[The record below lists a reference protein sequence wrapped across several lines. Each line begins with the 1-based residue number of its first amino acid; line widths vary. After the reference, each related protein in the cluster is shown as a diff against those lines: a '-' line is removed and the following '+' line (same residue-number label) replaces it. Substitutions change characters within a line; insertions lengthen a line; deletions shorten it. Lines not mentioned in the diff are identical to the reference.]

1 MKLWILVIVLILAG
15 AVWLSS
21 TRASLRATR
30 GRWVELGMF
39 ALVILGLFG
48 LLLLANRLF

>member
-1 MKLWILVIVLILAG
+1 MKIWILLIVLILAG

-21 TRASLRATR
+21 TRASIRASR

-39 ALVILGLFG
+39 ALLLLGLFG
-48 LLLLANRLF
+48 LLMLANRLF